1 MRSLNL
7 KLALTGSERLSNPLQ
22 RVRRSGTATA
32 EALRNTRE
40 QLRNLQRTER
50 TANAF
55 TNTQQSLQRTNQ
67 ELTQARQRV
76 RDLSAAQRHGEGG
89 TKRFAAEMRKA
100 SLQVRDLSQRS
111 REQRQRL
118 NEQRQALQQAGMNTA
133 QLSNSKRELS
143 SSIARA
149 NQRLTEQ
156 QDRLRRTGDAQ
167 RRNTELARRHG
178 QQMMRLGIVGAT
190 GYGAMSV
197 GRRSAQ
203 SAVRLLAP
211 GADFDSTMS
220 HLQALTRLQSND
232 PALAELRA
240 QARQLGAT
248 TLHTSGD
255 VASGQAFLAMA
266 GFTPKAIRA
275 AMPGVLDMA
284 TAGGMDLAR
293 TADIASNILG
303 GFRLEA
309 GKMGRVSDV
318 LTKTFTTSN
327 TSMEML
333 GESMKYV
340 GPIAAAANVRLEQA
354 AAMAGLLGDVG
365 IQGSE
370 AGTTLRAML
379 LRLSA
384 PTGGAAKA
392 LRGLGMSITD
402 ELGNI
407 RDMTDILEE
416 LSWAMESLGE
426 GEQLRLLKEIFGERP
441 AAGVT
446 ELLRQAGQGNLRRYT
461 TEVAD
466 SDGEAG
472 RTAATMADNLR
483 GDLDELRSAWADVR
497 IQLFDENEGMLRNLV
512 SSITGRV
519 RNLGEWVKANPR
531 TVQFISKLALGLIAV
546 TTVLGGLTVGLI
558 TVLGPMLILRFL
570 LARLG
575 FSLLPLLGKAAAVN
589 SKGLGLLLAPLRLLP
604 RSFALLG
611 SALVR
616 LPNAW
621 AAASPARF
629 AAGLGAMARGV
640 GSSLTQFGAQS
651 MILGTRVWALTT
663 GPFRAAARGALTLQR
678 GLQTVALTTAMTV
691 RTQGLL
697 GASLSA
703 LKAGTLGVGGALK
716 TALIAPL
723 KLVGH
728 TVLFIGRAL
737 LMNPIG
743 LAITAIAV
751 AGWVIVKYWQPI
763 KAFFSGFWQGL
774 MEGLAPLRES
784 LTGLG
789 SMLEPLKPIWNWFTE
804 KLGVAWEWVSK
815 LIKPFAA
822 TGEQI
827 EGATEKG
834 RSFGLWLGELI
845 AILGNIT
852 GAVWGFGANIVTGLW
867 DGIADKINWLK
878 DKVTSFSSLIRSWFT
893 NDLEIHSPS
902 RVFASYGRN
911 TLEGYQVGLDHAS
924 RETLNKVS
932 GVSKRIK
939 AAGAGLVLGSAAA
952 LPAMADYTIDTR
964 RPLSASAPTVHVAG
978 DTITLQIYAG
988 PEMNARAIA
997 IEVQKILDQRER
1009 QKAARARSLLH
1020 D

>member
-7 KLALTGSERLSNPLQ
+7 KVALNGSERLSNPLQ
-22 RVRRSGTATA
+22 RVRRGGNAAA

-55 TNTQQSLQRTNQ
+55 SNTQQGLQRTNQ

-76 RDLSAAQRHGEGG
+76 RDLTAAQRRGEGG

-118 NEQRQALQQAGMNTA
+118 NEQRQALQQAGVNTS
-133 QLSNSKRELS
+133 QLSHSKRELS
-143 SSIARA
+143 ASIARA

-156 QDRLRRTGDAQ
+156 QNRLRRTGDAQ

-178 QQMMRLGIVGAT
+178 QQMMRLGMAGAA

-197 GRRSAQ
+197 GRRGAHG
-203 SAVRLLAP
+203 AARLLAP
-211 GADFDSTMS
+211 GADFESTVS
-220 HLQALTRLQSND
+220 QVQALTRLQGND
-232 PALAELRA
+232 PALAALRA

-266 GFTPKAIRA
+266 GFTPKSIRD

-284 TAGGMDLAR
+284 TAGGMDLGR

-309 GKMGRVSDV
+309 DSMGRVSDV

-327 TSMEML
+327 TTMEML

-340 GPIAAAANVRLEQA
+340 GPVAAAANVRLEQT

-365 IQGSE
+365 IQGSN

-392 LRGLGMSITD
+392 LQGLGMRITD
-402 ELGNI
+402 EHGNI

-416 LSWAMESLGE
+416 MSWAMESLGE
-426 GEQLRLLKEIFGERP
+426 GEQLRLLKEVFGERP

-461 TEVAD
+461 AEVTD

-483 GDLDELRSAWADVR
+483 GDLDQLRSAWADVR

-512 SSITGRV
+512 SNITGRV
-519 RNLGEWVKANPR
+519 RSLGEWVKANPR
-531 TVQFISKLALGLIAV
+531 TVQFISKVALGLIAI
-546 TTVLGGLTVGLI
+546 TTVLGGLTIGLI
-558 TVLGPMLILRFL
+558 SILGPMLILRFM

-575 FSLLPLLGKAAAVN
+575 LSLLPLLGKAAVG
-589 SKGLGLLLAPLRLLP
+589 SGKGLGLLLAPLRLLP
-604 RSFALLG
+604 RSFGLLG
-611 SALVR
+611 SALGR
-616 LPNAW
+616 LPKAW

-629 AAGLGAMARGV
+629 TAAMGGMARSVGSGFTRLGTQSTLLGARLWTLA
-640 GSSLTQFGAQS
+640 
-651 MILGTRVWALTT
+651 T
-663 GPFRAAARGALTLQR
+663 GPFRAVARAALALRR

-691 RTQGLL
+691 KTQGVL
-697 GASLSA
+697 GASLTA
-703 LKAGTLGVGGALK
+703 LRAGALGVGGALK
-716 TALIAPL
+716 AALIAPL
-723 KLVGH
+723 KLVAH
-728 TVLFIGRAL
+728 AVLFIGRAL

-743 LAITAIAV
+743 LAITAIAI
-751 AGWVIVKYWQPI
+751 AGLAIIKYWQPI

-789 SMLEPLKPIWNWFTE
+789 SMLEPLKPIWDWFTE
-804 KLGVAWEWVSK
+804 KLGIAWEWVTN
-815 LIKPFAA
+815 LIKPFEA

-827 EGATEKG
+827 ENATEKG
-834 RSFGLWLGELI
+834 RGFGLWLGELLTTL
-845 AILGNIT
+845 ANLT
-852 GAVWGFGANIVTGLW
+852 GAVWGFGSNIVTGLW
-867 DGIADKINWLK
+867 GGIEAKINWLK
-878 DKVTSFSSLIRSWFT
+878 DKVSSFSSLIRSWFT
-893 NDLEIHSPS
+893 NDLEINSPS
-902 RVFASYGRN
+902 RVFAGYGRN

-924 RETLNKVS
+924 QETLNKVS
-932 GVSKRIK
+932 GVSRRIK
-939 AAGAGLVLGSAAA
+939 SAGAGLMLGAAA
-952 LPAMADYTIDTR
+952 LPAAADYTLDTR
-964 RPLSASAPTVHVAG
+964 RPLATGAPVVHVAG
-978 DTITLQIYAG
+978 DTITLNIHAAPG
-988 PEMNARAIA
+988 MSERAIA
-997 IEVQKILDQRER
+997 LEVQKILDQRER